1 MTNLSPG
8 IFVPGD
14 TFREKNMKKI
24 NIGKV
29 VTTHGVRGDI
39 KVYPHTNVEDMFGK
53 LKKIYIGEDEFK
65 ILSVKY
71 TKGCPVL
78 NIDGLNTVEE
88 AQELIGKPVYA
99 DESDL
104 PKLEEDSFYLKDII
118 GCTAV
123 DEQEEEIG
131 KITDV
136 IFTGANDVYEITAYD
151 ERKILVP
158 AVKEFILNVN
168 IADKKITVK
177 LIEGM

>member
-1 MTNLSPG
+1 
-8 IFVPGD
+8 
-14 TFREKNMKKI
+14 MKKI

-53 LKKIYIGEDEFK
+53 LKKIYIGDQEYK
-65 ILSVKY
+65 VSSTKY
-71 TKGCPVL
+71 AKGCPVL

-88 AQELIGKPVYA
+88 AQKLIGKPVFA
-99 DESDL
+99 DEENL
-104 PKLEEDSFYLKDII
+104 PKLEADSFYLKDII
-118 GCTAV
+118 GCMAV
-123 DEQEEEIG
+123 SEQGEEIG

-136 IFTGANDVYEITAYD
+136 IFTGANDVYEISARAD
-151 ERKILVP
+151 RKILVP

-168 IADKKITVK
+168 IKNKKITVK